1 MDLKKLQININN
13 EYGINELFFLWIIV
27 IKKCNSTC
35 IDECDHIN
43 IFKDLG
49 EIFNRNEFCVA

>member
-1 MDLKKLQININN
+1 VDDL
-13 EYGINELFFLWIIV
+13 V
-27 IKKCNSTC
+27 IKKSA

-49 EIFNRNEFCVA
+49 EIFITNEFCVA

>member
-1 MDLKKLQININN
+1 MKILFVDDL
-13 EYGINELFFLWIIV
+13 V
-27 IKKCNSTC
+27 IKKKCNSVC

-49 EIFNRNEFCVA
+49 EVFNTNEFCVA